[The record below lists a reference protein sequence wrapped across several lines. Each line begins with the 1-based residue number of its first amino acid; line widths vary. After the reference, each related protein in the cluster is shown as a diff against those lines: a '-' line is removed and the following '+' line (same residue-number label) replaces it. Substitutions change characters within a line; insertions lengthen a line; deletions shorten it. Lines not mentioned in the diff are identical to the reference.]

1 MYETVDEKQHGNVTF
16 TVKKA
21 SGSAPM
27 LNDVERLKATSEP
40 VEEEVEVDRDLL
52 YKDQGEEIETLD
64 ETFDDTNP
72 EVMPGTRVSIL
83 ERYGQNLLKREYVT
97 DPAIGR
103 ENEIKQ
109 VIMTLLTP
117 EKSAL
122 LVGKAGVGK
131 TAIVEGIGYRMKN
144 GMVPNA
150 LKGYDLIKVNIS
162 SLLGETTSEGHSE
175 NRLQLLV
182 DELKTKKNIIL
193 FIDEVHLLV
202 NRNTSNMSIDFA
214 NMLKPGLDRG
224 DIKMIGATT
233 YEEYE
238 SYILRDRAFLRRF
251 LKVDVAEPTQDQ
263 CTQILMGTY
272 PKYEKRTGVKLEYT
286 DFLKEKIFRFIV
298 EMTDEYKRIYEIG
311 NRYPDIALTLLMSA
325 FSIASFENSPT
336 VKIKHVYKA
345 ICRTKVIYEDAKQR
359 EIPRFKEV
367 FKDIISEENVDLN
380 DM

>member
-1 MYETVDEKQHGNVTF
+1 MNNDLEIVEFDKPASE
-16 TVKKA
+16 VKK
-21 SGSAPM
+21 S
-27 LNDVERLKATSEP
+27 NK
-40 VEEEVEVDRDLL
+40 
-52 YKDQGEEIETLD
+52 
-64 ETFDDTNP
+64 
-72 EVMPGTRVSIL
+72 VSIL
-83 ERYGQNLLKREYVT
+83 DTYGENLSRKEFVT
-97 DPAIGR
+97 NPAIGR
-103 ENEIKQ
+103 DSEIEQ
-109 VIMTLLTP
+109 TIVILLTP

-144 GMVPNA
+144 GTIPNA
-150 LKGYDLIKVNIS
+150 LKPYELIKVNIS
-162 SLLGETTSEGHSE
+162 SLLGESVSEGQSE

-202 NRNTSNMSIDFA
+202 NRNTTNMSIDFA

-238 SYILRDRAFLRRF
+238 AYILRDRAFLRRF
-251 LKVDVAEPTQDQ
+251 LKVDVAEPTEDQ
-263 CTQILMGTY
+263 CTKILLGTY

-286 DFLKEKIFRFIV
+286 DFIKEKIFKFLV

-311 NRYPDIALTLLMSA
+311 NRYPDIALTLVMNA
-325 FSIASFENSPT
+325 FSLALYENSPVVT
-336 VKIKHVYKA
+336 LKHFYKA
-345 ICRTKVIYEDAKQR
+345 ICRTKVVYDDAKVK
-359 EIPRFKEV
+359 EIARFKTQ
-367 FKDIISEENVDLN
+367 FADLIEEEKVDLN

>member
-1 MYETVDEKQHGNVTF
+1 MDDIEFVDLNAT
-16 TVKKA
+16 KK
-21 SGSAPM
+21 
-27 LNDVERLKATSEP
+27 
-40 VEEEVEVDRDLL
+40 
-52 YKDQGEEIETLD
+52 
-64 ETFDDTNP
+64 
-72 EVMPGTRVSIL
+72 VSIL
-83 ERYGQNLLKREYVT
+83 DTYGENLSKKEYVT
-97 DPAIGR
+97 NPAIGR
-103 ENEIKQ
+103 DKEIEEAI
-109 VIMTLLTP
+109 VILLTP

-144 GMVPNA
+144 GNIPDA
-150 LKGYDLIKVNIS
+150 LKNYELIKVNIS

-238 SYILRDRAFLRRF
+238 AYILRDRAFLRRF
-251 LKVDVAEPTQDQ
+251 LKVDVEEPNQDE

-272 PKYEKRTGVKLEYT
+272 PKYEKRTGVKLEYS
-286 DFLKEKIFRFIV
+286 DFLKEKIFRFLV

-311 NRYPDIALTLLMSA
+311 NRYPDIALTLVMNA
-325 FSIASFENSPT
+325 FSLASYENSSVVT
-336 VKIKHVYKA
+336 LKHFYKA
-345 ICRTKVIYEDAKQR
+345 ICRTKAIYEEALP
-359 EIPRFKEV
+359 I
-367 FKDIISEENVDLN
+367 
-380 DM
+380 

>member
-1 MYETVDEKQHGNVTF
+1 MMEDNLEVIDFEKTPD
-16 TVKKA
+16 K
-21 SGSAPM
+21 
-27 LNDVERLKATSEP
+27 
-40 VEEEVEVDRDLL
+40 
-52 YKDQGEEIETLD
+52 
-64 ETFDDTNP
+64 
-72 EVMPGTRVSIL
+72 VSIL
-83 ERYGQNLLKREYVT
+83 ETYGENLSSKEYVT
-97 DPAIGR
+97 NPAIGR
-103 ENEIKQ
+103 ESEIEQ
-109 VIMTLLTP
+109 AIIILLTP

-144 GMVPNA
+144 GTIPNA
-150 LKGYDLIKVNIS
+150 LKGYELIKVNIS
-162 SLLGETTSEGHSE
+162 SLLGETMSEGRNE

-193 FIDEVHLLV
+193 FIDEIHLLV

-238 SYILRDRAFLRRF
+238 AYILRDRAFLRRF
-251 LKVDVAEPTQDQ
+251 LKVDVAEPNQDQ

-286 DFLKEKIFRFIV
+286 DFLKEKIFRFLV

-311 NRYPDIALTLLMSA
+311 NRYPDIALTLVMNA
-325 FSIASFENSPT
+325 FSIASYENSPVAT
-336 VKIKHVYKA
+336 LKHFYKA
-345 ICRTKVIYEDAKQR
+345 ICRTKVVYEDAKKK
-359 EIPRFKEV
+359 EIERFKIL
-367 FKDIISEENVDLN
+367 FKDIISEENIDLN